1 MKVAVAQIRIW
12 TVLATLVVT
21 SGTAVADASPDARP
35 LQLAQSHAFSR
46 AEARLRVQQLLD
58 YWSQRFGVQRSWQ
71 GDTARVRG
79 SVMGVP
85 FDGQVVVS
93 DHEVSAST
101 SDPGRFLR
109 STALDYVQ
117 RKLKKYLH
125 PTYQEG

>member
-1 MKVAVAQIRIW
+1 MAQVLAKLMKVAPLLA
-12 TVLATLVVT
+12 VLSV
-21 SGTAVADASPDARP
+21 GTASAEAPSHGDT

-46 AEARLRVQQLLD
+46 SEARVRVQQLLD
-58 YWSQRFGVQRSWQ
+58 YWSTRFGVQRTWQ

-85 FDGQVVVS
+85 FDGMVVVG

-101 SDPGRFLR
+101 SDPGLLLR
-109 STALDYVQ
+109 STALEYVQ

>member
-1 MKVAVAQIRIW
+1 MTQVLAKLLKVAPLLA
-12 TVLATLVVT
+12 VLSVSTARAEAPPHR
-21 SGTAVADASPDARP
+21 GT

-46 AEARLRVQQLLD
+46 SEARVRVQQLLD
-58 YWSQRFGVQRSWQ
+58 YWSTRFGVQRTWQ

-85 FDGQVVVS
+85 FDGLVVVG

-101 SDPGRFLR
+101 SDPGLLLR